1 MTATRHRV
9 SAAAISLLG
18 SLAIMLSGTTE
29 AAVRPGADLLAQRGF
44 GEPRNVYSWSM
55 AWFKGKLYVGTAR
68 SEACVENITVDYYL
82 RVSGRYVRNP
92 LPAVRCPR
100 SPYDLDL
107 RAELWEYTPRTGRWR
122 MAYRS
127 PADIRN
133 PRARGKFVARDIAFR
148 GMTVHRDA
156 RGRKRLYIGGVTA
169 DEYIPELKRKH
180 PPRIL
185 STADGRHFRATPAR
199 NVVVRM
205 PYGDFRPIGFRSML
219 SWRGRLLVGATPGLT
234 GDGAIFE
241 VRRPWSR
248 RARFRQVSPRTL
260 AVFETAIFNGSLYAG
275 TGDRTRGYGVW
286 KTKGGRRPYRFK
298 PIVTGGAGR
307 GATVTSVVA
316 MGTFRG
322 RLYVGSSGW
331 YNPDEIPVS
340 ELVRIDRR
348 GHWQVITGTARMV
361 NGRVKAP
368 ISGLSDGFGNI
379 FAGHF
384 WRMVRYHGAFYVGT
398 NDWSWVVQ
406 SAFSGLEPWLA
417 GVIQSALSGEFGFDL
432 WASCDGR
439 DWFPVT
445 RDAFGGNMYDFGAR
459 NLVRTRAG
467 LFIGTAN
474 HAQGTRVWRT
484 RVSPCSSLVGRRTIV
499 ARSVRPAAPRRVLTD
514 AQHAGTVV
522 SWRGSAGAARYRVLR
537 AGYRSIPLTLVPPPI
552 MPNGFRLEDQIPVFV
567 PPGTPGAKEV
577 DFPLPGVS
585 SPIGTTR
592 ATYFVDR
599 TRRHG
604 RRYAYRVIAEG
615 ASGRRSRPSN
625 IQVVPDTRPVPTF
638 EQLRQSLERR
648 RAALPIAAAAM
659 AAHRERD
666 RGATLRGLARLRR
679 AVGADAE
686 IRDLIERLERR
697 VRFAGAAEGR

>member
-1 MTATRHRV
+1 
-9 SAAAISLLG
+9 
-18 SLAIMLSGTTE
+18 
-29 AAVRPGADLLAQRGF
+29 
-44 GEPRNVYSWSM
+44 M

-68 SEACVENITVDYYL
+68 SEACVENVTVDYYL

-107 RAELWEYTPRTGRWR
+107 RAELWEYAPHTGRWR

-133 PRARGKFVARDIAFR
+133 PRARRKFIARDIAFR

-169 DEYIPELKRKH
+169 DEYIPELKRNH

-185 STADGRHFRATPAR
+185 STADGRHFRETPAR

-205 PYGDFRPIGFRSML
+205 PYGDFRPIGFRSLL

-248 RARFRQVSPRTL
+248 HARFRQVSPRTL
-260 AVFETAIFNGSLYAG
+260 AVFEMQAFNGSLYAG
-275 TGDRTRGYGVW
+275 TGDRARGYGVW
-286 KTKGGRRPYRFK
+286 KTNGGRRPYRFK
-298 PIVTGGAGR
+298 PILTDGAGR
-307 GATVTSVVA
+307 GPTVTSVVA
-316 MGTFRG
+316 MGTFRK

-331 YNPDEIPVS
+331 YNHDEIPVS
-340 ELVRIDRR
+340 ELVRIDGR
-348 GHWQVITGTARMV
+348 GRWQVVTGTARMV

-384 WRMVRYHGAFYVGT
+384 WRMVRYQGAFYVGT

-406 SAFSGLEPWLA
+406 SAFAGLQPWLA
-417 GVIQSALSGEFGFDL
+417 GVIQSALSGEYGFDL

-445 RDAFGGNMYDFGAR
+445 RDAFAGNMYDFGAR
-459 NLVRTRAG
+459 NLVPTPSG
-467 LFIGTAN
+467 LYIGTAN

-484 RVSPCSSLVGRRTIV
+484 RVGPCSSLVGRRTD
-499 ARSVRPAAPRRVLTD
+499 AAQAATPAAPLRVLTD
-514 AQHAGTVV
+514 AQRAGTVV
-522 SWRGSAGAARYRVLR
+522 SWRRSPAAARFRVLR
-537 AGYRSIPLTLVPPPI
+537 AGYRSVPLTLAPPPI
-552 MPNGFRLEDQIPVFV
+552 MPNGFRLEDQIPIFV
-567 PPGTPGAKEV
+567 RPGTPGGKQV
-577 DFPLPGVS
+577 DLPVPGAFS
-585 SPIGTTR
+585 SIGTTR
-592 ATYFVDR
+592 GTSFVDR
-599 TRRHG
+599 TRQRG

-615 ASGRRSRPSN
+615 ASGHPSKPSN
-625 IQVVPDTRPVPTF
+625 IEVVPDPVPAPTF
-638 EQLRQSLERR
+638 EQLRQTLERR
-648 RAALPIAAAAM
+648 TPARSIATAAM
-659 AAHRERD
+659 AAHAQRD
-666 RGATLRGLARLRR
+666 RGATLRSLARLQR
-679 AVGADAE
+679 AVGPDAE
-686 IRDLIERLERR
+686 LRDLIERLERR
-697 VRFAGAAEGR
+697 LRFAGVAGGR